1 MRLLFISKASLLG
14 LLSATCLITASVAMK
29 PQPFTDCYVLDWKAL
44 YPTSQSMNN
53 VLVGTA
59 TTCQLCHE
67 KTTGDVGW
75 NEYGQRIRLF
85 ILGGNTA
92 PNAIKLSEPFNS
104 DSDPTG
110 SPNIAEITADTQP
123 GWTPGPNNTIYFPF
137 SNTPN
142 QLPPA
147 AILGSLDPGGG
158 GCPNV
163 VTYCTAKPG
172 LACGV
177 PSISSTGTPS
187 ASATSGFIVQA
198 SPARS
203 KKTGILLYTST
214 GRANQPFPSGNH
226 ILCLA
231 TPPLRRGG
239 PTDSGGTPGP
249 QLRRRVHARRERLR
263 ARPVGAPGWSGI
275 QQSGALPAFD
285 LPTGQL
291 PVVGTRLG
299 CDGYLHERRLG
310 VHCLPVTAPMQAL
323 TRTT

>member
-1 MRLLFISKASLLG
+1 MRSAFTNKASILGVLL
-14 LLSATCLITASVAMK
+14 ATSVITASVAGG
-29 PQPFTDCYVLDWKAL
+29 PEPFTDCYVLDWKAL

-53 VLVGTA
+53 VLNGTG

-67 KTTGDVGW
+67 KTTGDIGW
-75 NEYGQRIRLF
+75 NEYRQRVRLF
-85 ILGGNTA
+85 ILGGNSA

-104 DSDPTG
+104 DGDPSG

-123 GWTPGPNNTIYFPF
+123 GWTPGPNNTIYGVF

-147 AILGSLDPGGG
+147 AIVGNLDPGGP
-158 GCPNV
+158 GCPNIA
-163 VTYCTAKPG
+163 TYCTAKPG

-187 ASATSGFIVQA
+187 ASATSGFLIQA

-214 GRANQPFPSGNH
+214 GRANQPFPSGGH
-226 ILCLA
+226 ILCLS

-239 PTDSGGTPGP
+239 PVDSGGTPGP
-249 QLRRRVHARRERLR
+249 N
-263 ARPVGAPGWSGI
+263 
-275 QQSGALPAFD
+275 
-285 LPTGQL
+285 
-291 PVVGTRLG
+291 
-299 CDGYLHERRLG
+299 CDGVFTLDMNAFAHGLWVPQG
-310 VHCLPVTAPMQAL
+310 GQASNNPAPFLRSISQQINCQWWGRDSVATGTFMSDAL
-323 TRTT
+323 EYIVCP